1 VLGSGGVWGAARVS
15 GGVRNTRGPSA
26 QPWSRQG
33 GSYKPKAKSSA
44 VQRESEGI
52 EVPQSVEAFTRT
64 NAVTNNAAGGKGPC
78 GDRAGVAGKR
88 EGMAGETGPNDPGGD
103 EPRDKVRQLQRQ
115 LWAAAK
121 RAPGRRFHALYDHI
135 WRGDVLRE
143 AWKRVRSNRGAAGV
157 DGQSLSSVE
166 QYGVERFL
174 EELGSCLR
182 AGEYRA
188 QVVRRRYIPKADG
201 RQRPLGIPTV
211 RDRVVQ
217 MAAKLVLEPIFEADF
232 LPCSYGFRPKRS
244 TTMALETLRKL
255 GAKGGHHVL
264 DADIRDYF
272 GSIDH
277 EKLMKLVARRVS
289 DHRML
294 KLLRQWLEAGV
305 MEDGAVHK
313 TVAGTPQGGVISPL
327 LSNIY
332 LHVLDVLWTRHSA
345 ALGTL
350 VRYCDDFVVMCR
362 TRKDCERAEA
372 RTKVIL
378 ERLGLELHPD
388 KTRRVELYDGKAG
401 FDFLGC
407 HLHKRMSGRLWKRD
421 HKRLYFLQRWPS
433 QRAMQRLRQRVKEL
447 TPKTRCHV
455 DIREVI
461 GELNPVLR
469 GWGQY
474 FRTGNATRQFRS
486 LDSYVVRRLRT
497 LRVTRKGRNLRPGEV
512 ERWSRESFE
521 NLGLHRLNGTISYP
535 AQPFWTRAA

>member
-1 VLGSGGVWGAARVS
+1 MPGKTGA
-15 GGVRNTRGPSA
+15 
-26 QPWSRQG
+26 
-33 GSYKPKAKSSA
+33 
-44 VQRESEGI
+44 
-52 EVPQSVEAFTRT
+52 
-64 NAVTNNAAGGKGPC
+64 
-78 GDRAGVAGKR
+78 
-88 EGMAGETGPNDPGGD
+88 NDPGGD

-121 RAPGRRFHALYDHI
+121 RAPGRRFHALYDHT
-135 WRGDVLRE
+135 WRGDILQE
-143 AWKRVRSNRGAAGV
+143 AWKRVRRNRGAAGV

-174 EELGSCLR
+174 MELGSVLQ

-217 MAAKLVLEPIFEADF
+217 MATKLVLEPIFEADF

-289 DHRML
+289 DRRIL

-305 MEDGAVHK
+305 MEEGAVSR

-345 ALGTL
+345 PLGTL

-362 TRKDCERAEA
+362 TAKDCERAEA
-372 RTKVIL
+372 RIKVIL
-378 ERLGLELHPD
+378 ERLGLELHPE

-407 HLHKRMSGRLWKRD
+407 HLRKRMSGLLWERD
-421 HKRLYFLQRWPS
+421 HRRLYFLQRWPS
-433 QRAMQRLRQRVKEL
+433 QRAMQRVRQRVREC
-447 TPKTRCHV
+447 TSRSRCHA
-455 DIREVI
+455 DIRNVI
-461 GELNPVLR
+461 ADLNPVLR
-469 GWGQY
+469 GWGNY
-474 FRTGNATRQFRS
+474 FRTGNAARQFIAV
-486 LDSYVVRRLRT
+486 DSFVVRRLRD
-497 LRVTRKGRNLRPGEV
+497 LRVKRKGRNLRPGEAPCWTREYF
-512 ERWSRESFE
+512 ER
-521 NLGLHRLNGTISYP
+521 LGLHRLRGTICYP
-535 AQPFWTRAA
+535 EQPFWTGRLHNAVCRPITGKPCAGNRHARFERGS